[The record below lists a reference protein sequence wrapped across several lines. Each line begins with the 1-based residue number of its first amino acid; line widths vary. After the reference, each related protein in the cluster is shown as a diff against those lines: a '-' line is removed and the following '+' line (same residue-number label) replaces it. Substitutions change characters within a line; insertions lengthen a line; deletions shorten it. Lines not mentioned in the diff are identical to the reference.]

1 MITCSLEGCKNT
13 FSPKTHNQKY
23 CSNECCRIATN
34 LKIKNKYYENK
45 ERLRGKKRVCKTPG
59 CKTLLSRYNESN
71 ICEKCE
77 YQRDDRKRN
86 EILRMINDN
95 SKTA

>member
-1 MITCSLEGCKNT
+1 MIKCSLDTCKNS

-23 CSNECCRIATN
+23 CSNECCRVATN

-45 ERLRGKKRVCKTPG
+45 ERLRGKKRVCKTNG
-59 CKTLLSRYNESN
+59 CKTLLSRYNENSM
-71 ICEKCE
+71 CEKCE
-77 YQRDDRKRN
+77 SNKDQAKRG

-95 SKTA
+95 SKII